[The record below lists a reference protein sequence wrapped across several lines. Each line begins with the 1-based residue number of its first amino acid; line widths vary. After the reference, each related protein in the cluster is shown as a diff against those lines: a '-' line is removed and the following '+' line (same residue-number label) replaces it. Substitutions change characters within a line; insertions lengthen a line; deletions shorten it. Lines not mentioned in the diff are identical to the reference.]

1 MARKRRKQGHFCW
14 CCGSILPNERF
25 SGSGHARH
33 LCRECSKLGG
43 SELQH
48 RQDLRSLERLV
59 TWEGIIG
66 RKKKKAFDRFLEH
79 PDPRIRGYAEDLAV
93 QVVKAR
99 SSLRFSEEESNC
111 ELEDNRFEFEGA
123 AVGASPEDLP
133 SQNEIDAPDDD
144 DIPF

>member
-1 MARKRRKQGHFCW
+1 MAKKRRRQGHFCW

-33 LCRECSKLGG
+33 LCRDCSKLGS

-48 RQDLRSLERLV
+48 RQDLRNLKRLF

-66 RKKKKAFDRFLEH
+66 RKKRKAFNRFLEH
-79 PDPRIRGYAEDLAV
+79 PDPRIRRYAGDLAL
-93 QVVKAR
+93 QDVKVR
-99 SSLRFSEEESNC
+99 SSLRFLEEEGYC
-111 ELEDNRFEFEGA
+111 EPEDDRLEFEGA
-123 AVGASPEDLP
+123 AGASPEDLS
-133 SQNEIDAPDDD
+133 SQNDINAPDDD